1 MVIRQRKLWDT
12 MMYYGSVGIRYL
24 KMSILSGLEYPANLI
39 GWLIANPFQFII
51 GFATIRFVVEQFG
64 TLKGWAYEEL
74 AFLYGMSVLSHG
86 LSIILFVQSWYL
98 GYLAMDGELDR
109 FLLRPLNT
117 LFQFLFMEFNLIG
130 VADLIPGIIVF
141 AYGCVSVQFQWSLS
155 LILGVAMTVLGATLI
170 RGSIWMLCGSTVFW
184 TKNVGRFN
192 VLTMELYDRTSLYP
206 LSIYP
211 RGIQCIFTFI
221 IPLGWITYY
230 PVSEFMG
237 KNQGFFLPQGM
248 PLVSLLIGILLF
260 MAACLVFNAG
270 MGKYESAGN

>member
-1 MVIRQRKLWDT
+1 MKHH
-12 MMYYGSVGIRYL
+12 GSVGTRYL

-39 GWLIANPFQFII
+39 GWLIANPVQFII

-64 TLKGWAYEEL
+64 TLKGWTYEEL

-86 LSIILFVQSWYL
+86 LSIIFFVQTWYL

-117 LFQFLFMEFNLIG
+117 LFQFLFMEFNLVG
-130 VADLIPGIIVF
+130 FADLLPGIIVF
-141 AYGCVSVQFQWSLS
+141 VYGCVSVRFQWTIS
-155 LILGVAMTVLGATLI
+155 LILGIAMTVLGATLI
-170 RGSIWMLCGSTVFW
+170 RGSIWMFCGCTVFW

-206 LSIYP
+206 LSMYP
-211 RGIQCIFTFI
+211 RGIQFIFTFI
-221 IPLGWITYY
+221 IPLGWISYY

-237 KNQGFFLPQGM
+237 KNQGFILPQGM
-248 PLVSLLIGILLF
+248 PLITLLIGVLLF
-260 MAACLVFNAG
+260 IAACLVFNTG